1 MSNIYHLPIFRKLR
15 SFARQAGILKFVKP
29 MVASRQKSYEEAFHE
44 ALKEAVRQGDV
55 VWDVGANVGVYT
67 KLFLEW
73 AGPQGKVVAFEPLPR
88 AIIALTSNVKSAA
101 NFDNLVV
108 EPVALA
114 EKTGSATFAGEL
126 EGESVTTTGHL
137 TDDHPGDSNSIT
149 VEVATADFVV
159 AERSV
164 PPPTVVKIDVEG
176 FEEDVLNGGHQ
187 VFGGSSCREILVEMH
202 FTRMDERGLGDAA
215 ERIVRLLKSWNY
227 RVAWVDPSHI
237 HAKR

>member
-15 SFARQAGILKFVKP
+15 SAARQTGILKFVKP
-29 MVASRQKSYEEAFHE
+29 MVAFRQKSYEEAFHE

-67 KLFLEW
+67 ELFLEW

-114 EKTGSATFAGEL
+114 EETGSATFAGRTRRGECDHHGSSDGRPSRRFEL
-126 EGESVTTTGHL
+126 R
-137 TDDHPGDSNSIT
+137 T

-164 PPPTVVKIDVEG
+164 PTPTVVKIDVEG

-187 VFGGSSCREILVEMH
+187 VFSGSSCREILVEMH

-227 RVAWVDPSHI
+227 RVVWVDPSHI